1 MHLFGI
7 KWKIAL
13 ISSSIN
19 KLKLKQILII
29 YFFGI
34 GILALPAQGTKGIT
48 PVPAKANTS
57 IGNTWA
63 VIVGISDYQN
73 PDIPDLQYA
82 ARDASAFIHYLKS
95 PAGGSI
101 EDSHIKGLLNEKAT
115 AGQFAAALDWLME
128 KAKENDQAIIYFSGH
143 GDVERK
149 TITQPGF
156 LLCWDAP
163 AKVYMGGGTF
173 GLVYL
178 QEVISTLSLQI
189 KAKVIVITDAC
200 RSGKLAGSEIGGS
213 HATAANLAKQYAN
226 EIKIMSCQP
235 DELSIEGPEWGGGR
249 GVFSYFL
256 LNGITGLADQNRDG
270 KVTLFE
276 LERFLD
282 DKVPEAAAPK
292 SQIPLTIGNKGAMI
306 SYVDQASLA
315 LLLKDMNSDLYTDEI
330 VASTDKQI
338 KSEEHQKTDP
348 ILEEKYKRFKK
359 ALKEGH
365 LLFPE
370 ENAAWTLYQELKDK
384 PFLKAELPEIQS
396 NFAAALQD
404 EAQQA
409 INDYLKADPIELKKR
424 WSYDERYTQFPAY
437 LNKAAELL
445 GESHFLYKSIKA
457 REHYFS
463 GLNLRLKG
471 ELKKDTTF
479 YRIAISEQTKTL
491 NLDSSAAYAYNELG
505 ILERRFRN
513 YPKAISYFN
522 EAIKHSPKWVYPWAN
537 LSISFTNSG
546 NLEMGIKTGLK
557 AVEIEPSSI
566 LSQLNLGVAYE
577 NNMEF
582 LKAKQQYL
590 KTLELDSTDKDAL
603 LDLARVL
610 CIEKNYSKSEK
621 VLSQYKSYY
630 PEDVAMY
637 LPAQLCLFILQNQ
650 DDKAYDALES
660 SLKSGF
666 NNFNSIESEPD
677 LKNFITNPKYLALK
691 KKYFN

>member
-1 MHLFGI
+1 M
-7 KWKIAL
+7 
-13 ISSSIN
+13 
-19 KLKLKQILII
+19 KQILII

-48 PVPAKANTS
+48 PVPAKANATVC
-57 IGNTWA
+57 NTWA

-95 PAGGSI
+95 PAGGSL

-189 KAKVIVITDAC
+189 KAKVLVITDAC

-359 ALKEGH
+359 SLKEGH
-365 LLFPE
+365 LIYPE

-384 PFLKAELPEIQS
+384 PFLAAELSEIQS

-409 INDYLKADPIELKKR
+409 INDYLKADPKELKKR
-424 WSYDERYTQFPAY
+424 WSYDERYERFPVY

-457 REHYFS
+457 REHYFT
-463 GLNLRLKG
+463 GLILRLNG
-471 ELKKDTTF
+471 ERKKDTTL
-479 YRIAISEQTKTL
+479 IKMALVEQAKTIS
-491 NLDSSAAYAYNELG
+491 LDSSAAYAYNELG
-505 ILERRFRN
+505 ILERRLKN
-513 YPKAISYFN
+513 YKSSVNYFN
-522 EAIKHSPKWVYPWAN
+522 QSIEQSPKWVLPLTNLAN
-537 LSISFTNSG
+537 TYSLLGNNEMAIRLGIQAISIDPHSVLSHY
-546 NLEMGIKTGLK
+546 
-557 AVEIEPSSI
+557 
-566 LSQLNLGVAYE
+566 NLGKAYE
-577 NNMEF
+577 FDSNWK
-582 LKAKQQYL
+582 KAKEIYL
-590 KTLELDSTDKDAL
+590 QTLALDSTEKDAL
-603 LDLARVL
+603 LDLGLMNYLEKDYIQAEHIVL
-610 CIEKNYSKSEK
+610 KYSNLYPNDSHMYIPALACIYVVQGKE
-621 VLSQYKSYY
+621 
-630 PEDVAMY
+630 
-637 LPAQLCLFILQNQ
+637 
-650 DDKAYDALES
+650 DKAYNTLETAF
-660 SLKSGF
+660 KKGYQDF
-666 NNFNSIESEPD
+666 KSIESEPD
-677 LKNFITNPKYLALK
+677 LKNFITSPKYIALK
-691 KKYFN
+691 KKYLN